1 MERVAGEEEG
11 PWTERP
17 YGVDPNRLY
26 TMGFVAD
33 LLSVDKKLVR
43 WWIKRGVLEGIK
55 LPNRAWRVRGIEI
68 IRIIDQGRSPGH
80 PLEALNK
87 RHCCSTL
94 SRQQGRNKS

>member
-1 MERVAGEEEG
+1 MMVRLMERVAGEEER

-43 WWIKRGVLEGIK
+43 WWIKKGRVEGIR

-68 IRIIDQGRSPGH
+68 IRIIDQGRSAKGQRPAAQSI
-80 PLEALNK
+80 E
-87 RHCCSTL
+87 
-94 SRQQGRNKS
+94 